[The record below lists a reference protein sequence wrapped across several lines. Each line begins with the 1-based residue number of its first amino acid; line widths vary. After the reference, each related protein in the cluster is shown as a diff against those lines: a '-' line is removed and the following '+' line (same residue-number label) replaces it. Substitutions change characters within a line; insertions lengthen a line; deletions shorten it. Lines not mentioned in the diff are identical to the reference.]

1 MAQHATIWDLTDGI
15 VVINLAARPER
26 WALIQT
32 AFASLGYD
40 TPLERIPAVRGI
52 DIPGYGASPWFRGRA
67 RDKAWAGRAGCTLS
81 HRKAISHAKA
91 QHWQSVL
98 ILEDDAEF
106 TADFRE
112 QVTILQRVLEDN
124 DELWQIC
131 YLGISQ
137 VYKPFRLIGRLSAHR
152 ALFGLFGGY
161 TAHAY
166 IVRQDAYDRLLDE
179 LPDDISIWGWLA
191 RHRAV
196 DRWYSRNLSRF
207 FKVVAV
213 APGLIGQYAD
223 FSDIGQRLAPHS
235 SDMYFANVFANDDT
249 SSRGTCFACGILLKS
264 LWFTMLRPYDWI
276 RGACKRIRGF

>member
-1 MAQHATIWDLTDGI
+1 MAERTTIWELTDGI
-15 VVINLAARPER
+15 GVINLDARPER

-32 AFASLGYD
+32 AFTSLGYD
-40 TPLERIPAVRGI
+40 KPLERIPAVRGL
-52 DIPGYGASPWFRGRA
+52 DLPGYGSSPWFRGRA

-91 QHWQSVL
+91 QHWKSVL

-106 TADFRE
+106 SPDFP
-112 QVTILQRVLEDN
+112 QQAAILKRVLEDN

-137 VYKPFRLIGRLSAHR
+137 ASKPFRLIGRLSTHR
-152 ALFGLFGGY
+152 ALYGLFGGS

-166 IVRQDAYDRLLDE
+166 IVRQDAYNRLLDE
-179 LPDDISIWGWLA
+179 LPDDITIWRWLS
-191 RHRAV
+191 RNRAV

-223 FSDIGQRLAPHS
+223 YSDIGQRFAPHT
-235 SDMYFANVFANDDT
+235 SDMYFAKAFASDDT
-249 SSRGTCFACGILLKS
+249 SDRRTCFHCGIRLKS
-264 LWFTMLRPYDWI
+264 LWFTVLRPYDWM
-276 RGACKRIRGF
+276 RGVGKRIRGF